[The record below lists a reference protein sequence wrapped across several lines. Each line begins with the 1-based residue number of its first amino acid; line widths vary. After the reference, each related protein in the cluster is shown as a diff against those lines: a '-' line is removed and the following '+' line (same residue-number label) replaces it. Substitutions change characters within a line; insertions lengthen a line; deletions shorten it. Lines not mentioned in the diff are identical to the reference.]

1 MSQNQ
6 QGAAEAALKAN
17 TQHEMFR
24 LEKNSPKS
32 VICFFLKKLER
43 GGKFKGK
50 KKKTTQIPR
59 KQEETNQ

>member
-50 KKKTTQIPR
+50 KKKTQIPR